1 MLMYRRQG
9 GYSYVPN
16 DMEQYREHRGRQ
28 MLTYRRHGGCSSVLN
43 EIREMDGEGDG
54 EG

>member
-1 MLMYRRQG
+1 MLMYWRQG

-16 DMEQYREHRGRQ
+16 DMEQYREQRGRQ

-43 EIREMDGEGDG
+43 EIREMEGEGDG